1 MRSSTFFKRSRM
13 RRLSELFMAPPEC
26 PVSQNTGKYN
36 IAKGRVAA
44 FLVLCGCRYYQDE
57 REEF

>member
-1 MRSSTFFKRSRM
+1 
-13 RRLSELFMAPPEC
+13 MAPPEC
-26 PVSQNTGKYN
+26 TVPENTGKYN
-36 IAKGRVAA
+36 IAKGTVAA